1 MRLPEVNSGSWVF
14 VNLFIKGD
22 CGMQV
27 VLTIVGKDKVG
38 ITARVTN
45 ALAEMNI
52 NIININQNIMQ
63 GFFNM
68 VLIADME
75 GANVTLARARE
86 VMVQLGEEIG
96 VEIRLQ
102 SEEIFTAMHRI

>member
-1 MRLPEVNSGSWVF
+1 MR
-14 VNLFIKGD
+14 
-22 CGMQV
+22 V

-38 ITARVTN
+38 ITAKVSN
-45 ALAEMNI
+45 AIADMNI

-68 VLIADME
+68 VLIADMAE
-75 GANVTLARARE
+75 ANVPIAEARDKMAA
-86 VMVQLGEEIG
+86 LGEEIG

-102 SEEIFTAMHRI
+102 SEEIFSAMHRI

>member
-1 MRLPEVNSGSWVF
+1 
-14 VNLFIKGD
+14 
-22 CGMQV
+22 MQV

-38 ITARVTN
+38 ITAKVTN

-75 GANVTLARARE
+75 GANATLADARQR
-86 VMVQLGEEIG
+86 MVQLGEEIG

-102 SEEIFTAMHRI
+102 SEEIFAAMHRI

>member
-22 CGMQV
+22 CVMQV

>member
-1 MRLPEVNSGSWVF
+1 
-14 VNLFIKGD
+14 
-22 CGMQV
+22 MQV
-27 VLTIVGKDKVG
+27 VLTIVGKDKVC
-38 ITARVTN
+38 ITAKVTN

-75 GANVTLARARE
+75 GANVTLAEARQR
-86 VMVQLGEEIG
+86 MVQLGEEIG

-102 SEEIFTAMHRI
+102 SEEIFAAMHRI

>member
-1 MRLPEVNSGSWVF
+1 MR
-14 VNLFIKGD
+14 
-22 CGMQV
+22 V

-38 ITARVTN
+38 ITAKVSN

-68 VLIADME
+68 VLIADMAE
-75 GANVTLARARE
+75 ANVPIADARDKMAA
-86 VMVQLGEEIG
+86 LGEEIG

-102 SEEIFTAMHRI
+102 SEEIFSAMHRI

>member
-1 MRLPEVNSGSWVF
+1 
-14 VNLFIKGD
+14 
-22 CGMQV
+22 MQV

-38 ITARVTN
+38 ITAKVTN

-75 GANVTLARARE
+75 GANVTLAVARQR
-86 VMVQLGEEIG
+86 MVQLGEEIG

-102 SEEIFTAMHRI
+102 SEEIFAAMHRI

>member
-1 MRLPEVNSGSWVF
+1 
-14 VNLFIKGD
+14 
-22 CGMQV
+22 MQV

-75 GANVTLARARE
+75 GANVTLADARRR
-86 VMVQLGEEIG
+86 MVQLGEEIG

-102 SEEIFTAMHRI
+102 SEEIFAAMHRI

>member
-1 MRLPEVNSGSWVF
+1 MR
-14 VNLFIKGD
+14 
-22 CGMQV
+22 V

-38 ITARVTN
+38 ITAKVSN

-68 VLIADME
+68 VLIADMAE
-75 GANVTLARARE
+75 ANVPIAEARDKMAA
-86 VMVQLGEEIG
+86 LGEEIG

-102 SEEIFTAMHRI
+102 SEEIFIAMHRI

>member
-1 MRLPEVNSGSWVF
+1 MR
-14 VNLFIKGD
+14 
-22 CGMQV
+22 V

-38 ITARVTN
+38 ITAKVSN
-45 ALAEMNI
+45 ALADMNI

-68 VLIADME
+68 VLIADMAE
-75 GANVTLARARE
+75 TNVSIAEARDKMAA
-86 VMVQLGEEIG
+86 LGVEIG

-102 SEEIFTAMHRI
+102 SEEIFSAMHRI

>member
-1 MRLPEVNSGSWVF
+1 
-14 VNLFIKGD
+14 
-22 CGMQV
+22 MQV
-27 VLTIVGKDKVG
+27 VLTIVVKDKVG
-38 ITARVTN
+38 ITAKVAN
-45 ALAEMNI
+45 ALADMNI

-75 GANVTLARARE
+75 GANVTLAKARE
-86 VMVQLGEEIG
+86 VMAELGKEIG

>member
-1 MRLPEVNSGSWVF
+1 MR
-14 VNLFIKGD
+14 
-22 CGMQV
+22 V

-38 ITARVTN
+38 ITAKVSN

-52 NIININQNIMQ
+52 NIININLNIMQ

-68 VLIADME
+68 VLIADMAE
-75 GANVTLARARE
+75 ANVPIAEARDKMAA
-86 VMVQLGEEIG
+86 LGEEIG

-102 SEEIFTAMHRI
+102 SEEIFSAMHRI

>member
-1 MRLPEVNSGSWVF
+1 
-14 VNLFIKGD
+14 
-22 CGMQV
+22 MQV

-38 ITARVTN
+38 ITAKVTN
-45 ALAEMNI
+45 ALANMNI

-75 GANVTLARARE
+75 GASVTLSEARE
-86 VMVQLGEEIG
+86 VMVKLGEEIG

-102 SEEIFTAMHRI
+102 SEEIFAAMHRI

>member
-1 MRLPEVNSGSWVF
+1 
-14 VNLFIKGD
+14 
-22 CGMQV
+22 MQV

-38 ITARVTN
+38 IIARVAN
-45 ALAEMNI
+45 ALADMNI

-75 GANVTLARARE
+75 GASVTLAEARE
-86 VMVQLGEEIG
+86 VMVKLGEEIG

>member
-1 MRLPEVNSGSWVF
+1 
-14 VNLFIKGD
+14 
-22 CGMQV
+22 MQV
-27 VLTIVGKDKVG
+27 VLTIVGKGKVG

-75 GANVTLARARE
+75 GANVTLADARQR
-86 VMVQLGEEIG
+86 MVQLGEEIG

>member
-1 MRLPEVNSGSWVF
+1 
-14 VNLFIKGD
+14 
-22 CGMQV
+22 MQV

-38 ITARVTN
+38 ITAKVTN
-45 ALAEMNI
+45 ALADMNI

-75 GANVTLARARE
+75 GAKVTLAEARE
-86 VMVQLGEEIG
+86 VMVQLGQEIG

>member
-1 MRLPEVNSGSWVF
+1 MR
-14 VNLFIKGD
+14 
-22 CGMQV
+22 V

-38 ITARVTN
+38 ITAKMSN

-68 VLIADME
+68 VLIADMAE
-75 GANVTLARARE
+75 ANVPIAEARDKMAA
-86 VMVQLGEEIG
+86 LGEEIG

-102 SEEIFTAMHRI
+102 SEEIFSAMRRI

>member
-1 MRLPEVNSGSWVF
+1 
-14 VNLFIKGD
+14 
-22 CGMQV
+22 MQV

-38 ITARVTN
+38 ITARVPN

-75 GANVTLARARE
+75 GANVTLADARQR
-86 VMVQLGEEIG
+86 MVQLGEEIG

-102 SEEIFTAMHRI
+102 SEEIFAAMHRI

>member
-1 MRLPEVNSGSWVF
+1 MR
-14 VNLFIKGD
+14 
-22 CGMQV
+22 V

-38 ITARVTN
+38 ITAKVSN

-68 VLIADME
+68 VLIADMA
-75 GANVTLARARE
+75 GANVPIAEARDKMAA
-86 VMVQLGEEIG
+86 LGEEIG

-102 SEEIFTAMHRI
+102 SEEIFSAMHRI

>member
-1 MRLPEVNSGSWVF
+1 
-14 VNLFIKGD
+14 
-22 CGMQV
+22 MQV

-75 GANVTLARARE
+75 GASVTLAEARE
-86 VMVQLGEEIG
+86 VMVKLGEEIG

>member
-1 MRLPEVNSGSWVF
+1 
-14 VNLFIKGD
+14 
-22 CGMQV
+22 MQV

-38 ITARVTN
+38 ITAKVTN

-52 NIININQNIMQ
+52 NIININQNILQ

-75 GANVTLARARE
+75 GANVTLADARQR
-86 VMVQLGEEIG
+86 MVQLGEEIG

>member
-1 MRLPEVNSGSWVF
+1 MR
-14 VNLFIKGD
+14 
-22 CGMQV
+22 V

-38 ITARVTN
+38 ITAKVSN

-68 VLIADME
+68 VLIADMAE
-75 GANVTLARARE
+75 ASVPIAEARDKMAA
-86 VMVQLGEEIG
+86 LGEEIG

-102 SEEIFTAMHRI
+102 SEEIFSAMHRI

>member
-1 MRLPEVNSGSWVF
+1 
-14 VNLFIKGD
+14 
-22 CGMQV
+22 MQV

-38 ITARVTN
+38 ITAKVSN

-68 VLIADME
+68 VLIADMSE
-75 GANVTLARARE
+75 ANVPIAEAGDK
-86 VMVQLGEEIG
+86 MAALGEEIG

-102 SEEIFTAMHRI
+102 SEEIFSAMHRI

>member
-1 MRLPEVNSGSWVF
+1 MR
-14 VNLFIKGD
+14 
-22 CGMQV
+22 V

-38 ITARVTN
+38 ITAKVSN

-63 GFFNM
+63 CFFNM
-68 VLIADME
+68 VLIADMSE
-75 GANVTLARARE
+75 ANVPIAEAGDK
-86 VMVQLGEEIG
+86 MAALGEEIG

-102 SEEIFTAMHRI
+102 SEEIFSAMHRI

>member
-1 MRLPEVNSGSWVF
+1 MR
-14 VNLFIKGD
+14 
-22 CGMQV
+22 V

-38 ITARVTN
+38 ITAKVSN

-68 VLIADME
+68 VLIADMVE
-75 GANVTLARARE
+75 ANVPIADARDKMAA
-86 VMVQLGEEIG
+86 LGEEIG

-102 SEEIFTAMHRI
+102 SEEIFSAMHRI

>member
-1 MRLPEVNSGSWVF
+1 M
-14 VNLFIKGD
+14 K
-22 CGMQV
+22 V

-38 ITARVTN
+38 IIAKVSN
-45 ALAEMNI
+45 ALAAYNI

-68 VLIADME
+68 VLIGDMSEANIPLAEARQKMAD
-75 GANVTLARARE
+75 
-86 VMVQLGEEIG
+86 LGKEIG

>member
-1 MRLPEVNSGSWVF
+1 
-14 VNLFIKGD
+14 
-22 CGMQV
+22 MQV

-38 ITARVTN
+38 ITAKVTN

-75 GANVTLARARE
+75 VSNVTLADARQR
-86 VMVQLGEEIG
+86 MVQLGEEIG

-102 SEEIFTAMHRI
+102 SEEIFAAMHRI

>member
-1 MRLPEVNSGSWVF
+1 
-14 VNLFIKGD
+14 
-22 CGMQV
+22 MQV

-38 ITARVTN
+38 IIARVSN
-45 ALAEMNI
+45 ALADMNI

-68 VLIADME
+68 VLIADMT
-75 GANVTLARARE
+75 GASVTLAQARE
-86 VMVQLGEEIG
+86 TMSALGQDIG

>member
-1 MRLPEVNSGSWVF
+1 
-14 VNLFIKGD
+14 
-22 CGMQV
+22 MQV

-38 ITARVTN
+38 ITAKVTN
-45 ALAEMNI
+45 ALADMNI

-75 GANVTLARARE
+75 GANVTLAEARE
-86 VMVQLGEEIG
+86 VMVQLGQEIG

>member
-1 MRLPEVNSGSWVF
+1 
-14 VNLFIKGD
+14 
-22 CGMQV
+22 MQV

-38 ITARVTN
+38 ITAKVTN
-45 ALAEMNI
+45 ALANMNI

-75 GANVTLARARE
+75 GSSVTLAEARE
-86 VMVQLGEEIG
+86 VMVKLGEEIG
-96 VEIRLQ
+96 VDIRLQ
-102 SEEIFTAMHRI
+102 SEEIFAAMHRI

>member
-1 MRLPEVNSGSWVF
+1 
-14 VNLFIKGD
+14 
-22 CGMQV
+22 MQV

-68 VLIADME
+68 VLTADME
-75 GANVTLARARE
+75 GANVNLADARQR
-86 VMVQLGEEIG
+86 MVQLGEEIG

-102 SEEIFTAMHRI
+102 SEEIFAAMHRI

>member
-1 MRLPEVNSGSWVF
+1 
-14 VNLFIKGD
+14 
-22 CGMQV
+22 MQV

-38 ITARVTN
+38 IIARVAN
-45 ALAEMNI
+45 ALADMNI

-75 GANVTLARARE
+75 DASVPLVEARDRMAA
-86 VMVQLGEEIG
+86 LGREIG
-96 VEIRLQ
+96 VEIRLK

>member
-1 MRLPEVNSGSWVF
+1 
-14 VNLFIKGD
+14 
-22 CGMQV
+22 MQV

-38 ITARVTN
+38 ITAKVTN
-45 ALAEMNI
+45 ALADMNI

-75 GANVTLARARE
+75 GANVTLAEARE
-86 VMVQLGEEIG
+86 FMVKLGEEIG

>member
-1 MRLPEVNSGSWVF
+1 
-14 VNLFIKGD
+14 
-22 CGMQV
+22 MQV

-38 ITARVTN
+38 ITAKVTN

-75 GANVTLARARE
+75 GANVTLADARQR
-86 VMVQLGEEIG
+86 MVQLGEEIG

>member
-1 MRLPEVNSGSWVF
+1 
-14 VNLFIKGD
+14 
-22 CGMQV
+22 MQV

-38 ITARVTN
+38 ITAKVTN
-45 ALAEMNI
+45 ALADMNI

-75 GANVTLARARE
+75 GANVTLADARQR
-86 VMVQLGEEIG
+86 MVQLGEEIG

>member
-1 MRLPEVNSGSWVF
+1 
-14 VNLFIKGD
+14 
-22 CGMQV
+22 MQV

-38 ITARVTN
+38 ITAKVTN

-75 GANVTLARARE
+75 GANVTLADARQR
-86 VMVQLGEEIG
+86 MVQLGEEIG

-102 SEEIFTAMHRI
+102 SEEIFATMHRI

>member
-1 MRLPEVNSGSWVF
+1 MR
-14 VNLFIKGD
+14 
-22 CGMQV
+22 V

-38 ITARVTN
+38 ITAKVSN
-45 ALAEMNI
+45 ALADMNI

-68 VLIADME
+68 VLIADMAE
-75 GANVTLARARE
+75 ANVPIADARDKMAA
-86 VMVQLGEEIG
+86 LGDEIG

-102 SEEIFTAMHRI
+102 SEEIFSAMHRI

>member
-1 MRLPEVNSGSWVF
+1 
-14 VNLFIKGD
+14 
-22 CGMQV
+22 MQV

-45 ALAEMNI
+45 ALADMNI

-75 GANVTLARARE
+75 GANVTLADARQR
-86 VMVQLGEEIG
+86 MVQLGEEIG

-102 SEEIFTAMHRI
+102 SEEIFAAMHRI

>member
-1 MRLPEVNSGSWVF
+1 MK
-14 VNLFIKGD
+14 I
-22 CGMQV
+22 
-27 VLTIVGKDKVG
+27 VLTIVGMDKVG
-38 ITARVTN
+38 IIAKVSN
-45 ALAEMNI
+45 ALADMNI

-68 VLIADME
+68 VLIAEMSE
-75 GANVTLARARE
+75 ESAPLAVAKERMTA
-86 VMVQLGEEIG
+86 LGQEIG